1 MNTIKHIVILPLL
14 ILFSWSGLAQQEN
27 IQFEAKVSK
36 SVLGVNERLRI
47 DFTMSKDGDNFSP
60 PSFDGFSVV
69 MGPNQS
75 ISHSWVNGKKSFSK
89 TYSYI
94 LAPTSQGKF
103 TIKQATI
110 EIDGDVYKTMPIDVE
125 VTASVAQSDEGD
137 APTSLTEGKLYL
149 VAELSK
155 DNPYLNEAVTLVYKL
170 YISPD
175 TNVSDFRALDNPS
188 YNNFWSQ
195 EIDITR
201 YEMQNSTYKGKPYRY
216 VVLKQVV
223 LYPQK
228 DGKLTLEPLSL
239 DVTID
244 VPTNKRDFFGRRMYT
259 QAHKT
264 VSAGNRTLNV
274 KPLPE
279 NGKPAG
285 FSGAVGQFDFKVT
298 SSKNTLKASE
308 SLQMKVEVRGKG
320 NFKLF
325 SLPEVELPN
334 SMEVYT
340 PEFKEN
346 ISTSLSGMSGS
357 VSNSYTVVPQF
368 KGTYT
373 IPELSFSY
381 FDPKSQ
387 SYKTLKSEATSIQ
400 VTDGPMPS
408 ASTAPVQGGVVKQQV
423 LATGSQFKFIKLS
436 PALVGITRDDFFP
449 STWFFS
455 LLLLPF
461 LLIPMAI
468 VVVKKKQEFE
478 ADVEGN
484 KIRKA
489 NKLARK
495 HLSAAKKALG
505 KKEEFYVALER
516 ALHNYLK
523 AKINIETSEFSKEK
537 ITEILREKGVENENI
552 EGFIGLLQSCE
563 LARYTPASE
572 VAMQQDY
579 DKAATVISKMD
590 KQI

>member
-1 MNTIKHIVILPLL
+1 MSITKHIVILSLL
-14 ILFSWSGLAQQEN
+14 TLFSWSGLAQQES

-36 SVLGVNERLRI
+36 ETLGVNERLRVE
-47 DFTMSKDGDNFSP
+47 FTMNKDGDNFTP
-60 PSFDGFSVV
+60 PAFDGFTVV

-75 ISHSWVNGKKSFSK
+75 VSHSWVNGKRSFSK
-89 TYSYI
+89 TYSYV
-94 LAPTSQGKF
+94 LAPISQGKF

-110 EIDGDVYKTMPIDVE
+110 EIDGNVYKTLPVTVD
-125 VTASVAQSDEGD
+125 VTASVPQNDENGTP
-137 APTSLTEGKLYL
+137 AGLTEGKLYL

-155 DNPYLNEAVTLVYKL
+155 ASPYLNEAVTLVYKL

-201 YEMQNSTYKGKPYRY
+201 YEMKNGTYKGKPYRY

-228 DGKLTLEPLSL
+228 EGKLTLAPLSL

-264 VSAGNRTLNV
+264 VSAGNRTLEV

-285 FSGAVGQFDFKVT
+285 FSGAVGQFDFNVT
-298 SSKNTLKASE
+298 ASKNTLKASE
-308 SLQMKVEVRGKG
+308 SFQMKVEVRGKG

-325 SLPEVELPN
+325 SLPKVELPG

-346 ISTSLSGMSGS
+346 VSTSLPGMSGS
-357 VSNSYTVVPQF
+357 VSDNYTVVPQF
-368 KGTYT
+368 KGQYT
-373 IPELSFSY
+373 VPEVSFAY
-381 FDPKSQ
+381 FDPQSG
-387 SYKTLKSEATSIQ
+387 SYKTLTSEAKAVH
-400 VTDGPMPS
+400 VTEGPLPS
-408 ASTAPVQGGVVKQQV
+408 ASAPAESGTARQQV
-423 LATGSQFKFIKLS
+423 LATGSQFRFIKLS
-436 PALVGITRDDFFP
+436 PALVSTTREDFFL
-449 STWFFS
+449 SGLFYI

-468 VVVKKKQEFE
+468 MIVKKKQKIA

-489 NKLARK
+489 NRLARK
-495 HLSAAKKALG
+495 YLSAAKKALG
-505 KKEEFYVALER
+505 SKEEFYIALER

-523 AKINIETSEFSKEK
+523 AKIHIETSEFSKEK
-537 ITEILREKGVENENI
+537 ITEILREKGVDNENI
-552 EGFIGLLQSCE
+552 DGFIGLLQSCE